1 MLISMKHNYSMFEK
15 LIILISCGLSY
26 VAFTDWIA
34 DSSKA
39 FSRYCHHHINSSSA
53 DDTLKWEPKVWV
65 CNREPVRLYW

>member
-1 MLISMKHNYSMFEK
+1 MLNIVK
-15 LIILISCGLSY
+15 LIILINYGLSY

-39 FSRYCHHHINSSSA
+39 FRRYCHHHIDSGST

-65 CNREPVRLYW
+65 RHCKPVRLYW

>member
-1 MLISMKHNYSMFEK
+1 MKHNYKFVK
-15 LIILISCGLSY
+15 LIIIISYDLSY

-39 FSRYCHHHINSSSA
+39 LSRYCHHHIDSGST

-65 CNREPVRLYW
+65 SYGKPVRFNW